1 MRERQ
6 RLLDAADGVVGMT
19 PLQRGEAASLGVIGT
34 AAFLPGAPVGN
45 AEIAGRSG
53 ASLDWISERTGVMTR
68 HIAMPDERTSDLAAA
83 AGQLAMAD
91 TQVRPDMLV
100 LATVTADQPVPATAC
115 VVQDRLGI
123 RGTPAVDVNA
133 ACSGFI
139 YALVSAWGASC
150 VGVARSPLVI
160 GADAFTR
167 FVDPTDRRTAPLFG
181 DGAGAVML
189 GPVPQGYGILA
200 ADLWADGSRADLA
213 VVPPPQ
219 GSFLRILGSAW
230 TDALFARWSWRW
242 GRRYCR
248 APWTRP
254 ASNLSNSTGSS
265 FIRRTHAWSKRSRSR
280 WDLTNTWFHG
290 TAYIPET
297 SRRLRSQSPWRSRTR
312 RDLSLAERTSHS
324 WRSVRE

>member
-1 MRERQ
+1 
-6 RLLDAADGVVGMT
+6 MT

-213 VVPPPQ
+213 VVPPPSGLVSADPWFRMDGRAVRQ
-219 GSFLRILGSAW
+219 VVMEMGPKILQSSLDSAGIKLEQLDRIIVHQANPRLVEALAESMGLDEHVVPRHGVHTGNIASASIPVSL
-230 TDALFARWSWRW
+230 AISNKERPFARGAYVALVAIGAGMTAGSVILRW
-242 GRRYCR
+242 Y
-248 APWTRP
+248 
-254 ASNLSNSTGSS
+254 
-265 FIRRTHAWSKRSRSR
+265 
-280 WDLTNTWFHG
+280 
-290 TAYIPET
+290 
-297 SRRLRSQSPWRSRTR
+297 
-312 RDLSLAERTSHS
+312 
-324 WRSVRE
+324 